1 MKDETF
7 ARKFEARYAALR
19 VIDEMLR
26 MIAEADASDL
36 LWRTETALREDRR
49 RITAY
54 LNENSDRYD
63 ETPSQV
69 RRNALRRDAPDA
81 QR

>member
-7 ARKFEARYAALR
+7 AKKFEARYAALR
-19 VIDEMLR
+19 LIDEMLR
-26 MIAEADASDL
+26 MIAETDASDL

-54 LNENSDRYD
+54 LNENSSRYD
-63 ETPSQV
+63 ETPSEV
-69 RRNALRRDAPDA
+69 RRNA
-81 QR
+81 QRARAGGE